1 LLNPSTFRD
10 LVSGRRRGPVAAV
23 LRCALRMAEV
33 PYTWAVAWRNRRYD
47 SGAAAVER
55 VDVPVVS
62 VGNLTLGGTGK
73 TPMVEWLA
81 RWFAG
86 RGVRVAVISR
96 GYGAKAGAENDEALE
111 LKQRLPEVPHL
122 QNPDRVS
129 GAREAVERFGC
140 QAIVLDDAFQHRRI
154 ARDLDIV
161 MLDALEPFG
170 FGHVFPRGTLREPVA
185 GLRRADVVVLSRAD
199 LLDAPG
205 REEIRCQVQQLAPQ
219 AAWAEVV
226 HAPRALITAAGQE
239 EPLASL
245 QGTRLAAFCGVGNPA
260 GFRHTLQASGYHVAG
275 FRAFPDHHRYTPG
288 DVAWLAAWAERLGA
302 TALVCTHKDLV
313 KLGCQQVGR
322 RPLWAV
328 RVALEFL
335 SEGEGKGDR
344 SNLCQAGHR
353 PEVGRG
359 PLRQIGPVPFSREAF
374 EQRLTALLAR

>member
-1 LLNPSTFRD
+1 
-10 LVSGRRRGPVAAV
+10 
-23 LRCALRMAEV
+23 M
-33 PYTWAVAWRNRRYD
+33 PYTWAVQRRNRRYD

-55 VDVPVVS
+55 VGVPVVS
-62 VGNLTLGGTGK
+62 VGNLPLGGTGK

-81 RWFAG
+81 RWFAA
-86 RGVRVAVISR
+86 RGVRVGVVSR

-111 LKQRLPEVPHL
+111 LRQRLPEVHHL

-129 GAREAVERFGC
+129 GAQQAIERFGC

-205 REEIRCQVQQLAPQ
+205 REAIRCQVQRIAPQ
-219 AAWAEVV
+219 AAWAEVA
-226 HAPRALITAAGQE
+226 HAPQALISAGGQE

-260 GFRHTLQASGYHVAG
+260 GVRHTLQACRYQVAG
-275 FRAFPDHHRYTPG
+275 FREFPDHYCYTRA
-288 DVAWLAAWAERLGA
+288 DVASLAAWAERLDA

-313 KLGCQQVGR
+313 KLGCGQVGR

-335 SEGEGKGDR
+335 CEGAGKGDR
-344 SNLCQAGHR
+344 SNSCGAGHR

-359 PLRQIGPVPFSREAF
+359 PLRQIGPVPFSLE
-374 EQRLTALLAR
+374 ERLTALLAK